1 MGKISSMRPG
11 DEVKIKNLVNAAQ
24 HNGKVGII
32 IKTNAPDGRVGVKL
46 GADDGGKTLAVK
58 IENLEFLHKKST
70 NDDTAGKGQRTLKR
84 DNALL
89 REFDGSPDPDTLALY
104 YHYGDRAFDAYN
116 GSELINQILHYYKHN
131 LQLKLVAPRKIG
143 PNEYYLLCLQHS
155 AHAKNTL
162 CELAF
167 K

>member
-1 MGKISSMRPG
+1 MKGEGILPG
-11 DEVKIKNLVNAAQ
+11 TKVKIKNLVKAAQ
-24 HNGKVGII
+24 HNGKVGIVV
-32 IKTNAPDGRVGVKL
+32 KTNAPDDGRVGVKL
-46 GADDGGKTLAVK
+46 AADDGGKTLSVK
-58 IENLEFLHKKST
+58 IENLELYQQKST
-70 NDDTAGKGQRTLKR
+70 NNDTGGSAQRTLKR
-84 DNALL
+84 DNSLL

-116 GSELINQILHYYKHN
+116 GQELINQILHYYKHN

-143 PNEYYLLCLQHS
+143 TNEYYLLCLQHS
-155 AHAKNTL
+155 EHKKNTL